1 MILLEKN
8 MILHKFKNKNSKYK
22 NFHHRRKLN
31 LNVLS
36 LKLMRKE
43 RVESKSVRIFK
54 FNFLEQ
60 KEKNYINLVF
70 YYFSV
75 CFFHIK
81 VSLILRHL
89 IYGKKKKKRGKIVIR
104 KGIRET

>member
-43 RVESKSVRIFK
+43 RVESTYN
-54 FNFLEQ
+54 NFQ
-60 KEKNYINLVF
+60 I
-70 YYFSV
+70 
-75 CFFHIK
+75 
-81 VSLILRHL
+81 
-89 IYGKKKKKRGKIVIR
+89 
-104 KGIRET
+104 